1 LDCRSE
7 PDASPL
13 VCDGAPAPVEALS
26 DVRRGSHEFRVM
38 NISAFAGDLM
48 GDYSIFYRVLSDTVE
63 ILHML
68 HGARDYEPILFP
80 ASESCGLRNGNSCVY
95 RGSSLVRLTE
105 RIRFPR

>member
-1 LDCRSE
+1 
-7 PDASPL
+7 
-13 VCDGAPAPVEALS
+13 
-26 DVRRGSHEFRVM
+26 M